1 MRTLFIYLILIIIA
15 KESVCQCGDNVSIIP
30 NSGFELLA
38 DGMTEP
44 DNANQFY
51 KALDWSNG
59 TAGSIDYYSTEA
71 YPGGQPP
78 PPNGSEHFVRGRFR
92 TQNSNYI
99 EYIASCL
106 TEDLEPE
113 NNYNLLI
120 SEGTTPSGPD
130 FEVDVIVLGVNHCD
144 FPLSGSVCIEDDFPE
159 IGRQYI
165 SLEYGEWKNISIP
178 IVLNESYSS
187 VIIGLSCTSDFEAS
201 DGDFLFDDVCL
212 IKELTT
218 SVNSNAIEESNFQLY
233 PNPSNGVLNLSL
245 IHI

>member
-1 MRTLFIYLILIIIA
+1 M
-15 KESVCQCGDNVSIIP
+15 
-30 NSGFELLA
+30 
-38 DGMTEP
+38 
-44 DNANQFY
+44 
-51 KALDWSNG
+51 
-59 TAGSIDYYSTEA
+59 
-71 YPGGQPP
+71 
-78 PPNGSEHFVRGRFR
+78 RGRFR

-120 SEGTTPSGPD
+120 SVGTIPSGPD

-144 FPLSGSVCIEDDFPE
+144 FPLPGTVCIEDDFPE

-201 DGDFLFDDVCL
+201 EADFLFDDVCL
-212 IKELTT
+212 IKELT
-218 SVNSNAIEESNFQLY
+218 SANSNTIEENNFQLY
-233 PNPSNGVLNLSL
+233 PNPSNGLLNIKSNPNFDYSVILFDMVGSQIL
-245 IHI
+245 AINNATQIKLNQVPNGVYILELKNNQTKDIRLEKIIVQK